1 MLQLQNFLLPRFS
14 RYLGYVILAGWVAAF
29 LIVFFTMRDTF
40 FDTTAVSTEM
50 IMMRV
55 YILNYHLPV
64 IGLILCLISKEKVE
78 DEMSLQLR
86 MQSFLLG
93 LTIVVGISFLLLIY
107 SVIWSPMHIYISRA
121 GLPTSLFVIFLVYH
135 FLKWRSS
142 RYEE

>member
-1 MLQLQNFLLPRFS
+1 MLYQKYLLLPRVF
-14 RYLGYVILAGWVAAF
+14 RYVGYTLLISWLAAIAYVIIVMQADF
-29 LIVFFTMRDTF
+29 LR
-40 FDTTAVSTEM
+40 ASGVSNETLM
-50 IMMRV
+50 LRV
-55 YILNYHLPV
+55 SLLNYHLPV

-93 LTIVVGISFLLLIY
+93 LTFVVGISFILLVY
-107 SVIWSPMHIYISRA
+107 SVIWSPMQIYVSRA
-121 GLPTSLFVIFLVYH
+121 GLPTALFVIFIVYH